1 MPGNGEMLK
10 YEKAE
15 KKAKNKKGLVRNI
28 LILVFSILFL
38 VAGCGCVYVDNMIGS
53 IRFVT
58 AADPAESEASGTGE
72 NMFNDA
78 ASAAA
83 ASAASGSTAGTKA
96 GIVNGLY
103 HDDAVMNILLLGTDD
118 YQENDVGRSDSM
130 MLVSVDTRHKKLK
143 ITSFM
148 RDSLVEI
155 PGIGQWKLTE
165 AYSRAGGG
173 VDGARKVVATIESNF
188 GIDIDRFA
196 TVNFSAFPTIIDRLG
211 GVEIELLNETD
222 SEGRT
227 EADLINQLSGD
238 PNEVHTGLNNLSGL
252 QARYYSRIRDIGND
266 FERTERQR
274 KVFTAAVAKLKASNA
289 WTIRA
294 VLADVLPLV
303 TTNMTPDE
311 VLSLAANAMT
321 YVNYPIS
328 QYRVPPDGEWY
339 IYDKN
344 DAKGNC
350 VAIKDFAVTKQNL
363 AKFLY
368 ENDLPSGSL
377 S

>member
-1 MPGNGEMLK
+1 MLK
-10 YEKAE
+10 YEKPA
-15 KKAKNKKGLVRNI
+15 NGKKGLVRNI

-38 VAGCGCVYVDNMIGS
+38 VAGGGCIYVDSMIGS
-53 IRFVT
+53 IHFVT
-58 AADPAESEASGTGE
+58 AADPAESGSDE
-72 NMFNDA
+72 NIFDDA
-78 ASAAA
+78 ASAA
-83 ASAASGSTAGTKA
+83 ASAASGGTAAAKA

-118 YQENDVGRSDSM
+118 YQENDTGRSDSM
-130 MLVSVDTRHKKLK
+130 MLVSIDTRHKKLK

-165 AYSRAGGG
+165 AFSRGGG
-173 VDGARKVVATIESNF
+173 GTDGARKVVATIESNF

-196 TVNFSAFPTIIDRLG
+196 TVDFSAFPTIIDRLG
-211 GVEIELLNETD
+211 GVEIELLDERD

-238 PNEVHTGLNNLSGL
+238 PGEVHTGWNNLSGL

-274 KVFTAAVAKLKASNA
+274 KVFSAAIDKLKASNA
-289 WTIRA
+289 WTIRS

-311 VLSLAANAMT
+311 VISLAANAMT
-321 YVNYPIS
+321 YVNYPLS

-339 IYDKN
+339 IYDKD

-350 VAIKDFAVTKQNL
+350 VAFKDLAVTKKNL
-363 AKFLY
+363 AAFLY
-368 ENDLPSGSL
+368 EDDLPTGDL